1 MTTAPATARSAL
13 SIDVAI
19 VTFDA
24 GGVPDVMTALRDL
37 VKRDVI
43 RVVELGL
50 VERRSDG
57 SIQHIDH
64 VDGFSE
70 FEAAAPLM
78 AGTGLAVANRLD
90 PGTTAMVVVW
100 ENIWATQLA
109 SALRDA
115 RSNLVETTSSVF
127 EICSPE

>member
-1 MTTAPATARSAL
+1 MKTAHVAARSAL

-24 GGVPDVMTALRDL
+24 GGIDDVLAALRDL

-57 SIQHIDH
+57 SIHPIDH
-64 VDGFSE
+64 VDGMGE

-78 AGTGLAVANRLD
+78 AGAGLAVANRLD
-90 PGTTAMVVVW
+90 PGTTAMVIVW

-127 EICSPE
+127 ETCNPA